1 MIEAE
6 PRSATRWELSPEGE
20 EVLREGS
27 PEVRLFRSLPEEGLP
42 QAEALVGTGGP
53 ERGDRRLRGLLTAA
67 VCPQKLPGGSLGFS
81 KAMANKWVRLDKGA
95 AGGPRVMPTVS
106 GTGRGSWEG

>member
-53 ERGDRRLRGLLTAA
+53 DRTGGT
-67 VCPQKLPGGSLGFS
+67 GGSAGSSRPLF
-81 KAMANKWVRLDKGA
+81 ARRNCPGA
-95 AGGPRVMPTVS
+95 LWASAKPWPINGCGWIKERPAVH
-106 GTGRGSWEG
+106 E

>member
-42 QAEALVGTGGP
+42 QAEALVGTGRPDRTGP
-53 ERGDRRLRGLLTAA
+53 GEPAAPRAPHGRCLPVETARGLFG
-67 VCPQKLPGGSLGFS
+67 VQQSHGQ
-81 KAMANKWVRLDKGA
+81 
-95 AGGPRVMPTVS
+95 
-106 GTGRGSWEG
+106 